1 MGPWQ
6 DAQLVATAIDKAREL
21 RGEILGQVE
30 LHADR
35 GTQFISHQ
43 LHEAAVTASVRIS
56 VGKTGVYWDNA
67 MAESFW
73 ATLKVEC
80 FYRHTFATRAAAY
93 DGVSEWTEVFYNRYR
108 RHSTIGNIIPEA
120 YELTPNQPTTA
131 LKAP

>member
-1 MGPWQ
+1 
-6 DAQLVATAIDKAREL
+6 
-21 RGEILGQVE
+21 
-30 LHADR
+30 
-35 GTQFISHQ
+35 
-43 LHEAAVTASVRIS
+43 
-56 VGKTGVYWDNA
+56 A

-80 FYRHTFATRAAAY
+80 FYRHTFATRAAVY